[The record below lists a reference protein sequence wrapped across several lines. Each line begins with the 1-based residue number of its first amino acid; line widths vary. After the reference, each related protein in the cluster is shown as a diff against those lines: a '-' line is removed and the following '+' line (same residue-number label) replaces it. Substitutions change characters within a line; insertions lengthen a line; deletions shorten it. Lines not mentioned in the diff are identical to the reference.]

1 MDTTP
6 APRHPVAA
14 CSAPIA
20 NPVAVCSLRVSAS
33 DDLTRLIPAGTFTAP
48 RGSLEGSGP
57 WHLDEAHAR
66 SIIER
71 AAARSTDIVID
82 YEHQTLLAERNGKP
96 APAAGWVYPRSLE
109 WRSDGLYGRVKW
121 TAAASKAISPGPAG
135 EPPEYLYLSPVF
147 PYDAQS
153 GDVLDLL
160 HVALTNTPAIDTG
173 AITELAAARM
183 GRGSL
188 QGSEDSPNDAPT
200 QEVTIVDR
208 EKLIAA
214 LGLAKDATDEQ
225 IDQKLAAL
233 KAGSEDATALR
244 QALGAKDDAKPAEV
258 VAALKAGVTPAQ
270 PDMTQYVPKAVF
282 DEQQQTI
289 AALRTGSNDAELKAL
304 IEEGVKD
311 GRIPGQATAD
321 WLKGQGLAA
330 CKAYLDG
337 APPIAALR
345 GSSQTQGKP
354 PGDDKPNAPS
364 EIELAICR
372 NAGITVEEYRK
383 ANPAPAST
391 K

>member
-1 MDTTP
+1 MDTTL
-6 APRHPVAA
+6 AHRHPIAA
-14 CSAPIA
+14 CSVPTA

-33 DDLTRLIPAGTFTAP
+33 DELTRLIPAGKFTAP
-48 RGSLEGSGP
+48 RGSLEGQGP

-82 YEHQTLLAERNGKP
+82 YEHQTLLTERNGQP
-96 APAAGWVYPRSLE
+96 APAAGWVDPRSLE

-121 TAAASKAISPGPAG
+121 TAAASKAISPGPNG

-147 PYDAQS
+147 PYDGAT
-153 GDVLDLL
+153 GAVLDLL

-183 GRGSL
+183 GGAL
-188 QGSEDSPNDAPT
+188 QAPEAGPNADST
-200 QEVTIVDR
+200 HQEVTTVDR

-214 LGLAKDATDEQ
+214 LGLASDATDEQ
-225 IDQKLAAL
+225 IDQKIAAL
-233 KAGSEDATALR
+233 KAASADATALR
-244 QALGAKDDAKPAEV
+244 QALGAKDDAKPEDA
-258 VAALKAGVTPAQ
+258 VAALKSSTPAT
-270 PDMTQYVPKAVF
+270 PDMTQFVPRAVY
-282 DEQQQTI
+282 DEAQQQV
-289 AALRTGSNDAELKAL
+289 AALRTGSNDAELKGL
-304 IEEGVKD
+304 IEDGLKD

-337 APPIAALR
+337 APAIAALR
-345 GSSQTQGKP
+345 GGSQTQGKP
-354 PGDDKPNAPS
+354 PADEKPGQLSDA
-364 EIELAICR
+364 ELAVCR
-372 NAGITVEEYRK
+372 ATGLSPEDYRK